1 MPVGRI
7 FGDLSVFDLLGNFVP
22 GVVLMASVVLFL
34 PTDRAIQLANSPLAA
49 VLVLGVVSFI
59 AGHLIQSYAAEAVGE
74 RETFRNSI
82 LTHQTYGNSPIL
94 NYEEHPSAHPILYD
108 IYERLYWGDIEHWAA
123 SDFYEPDERKESV
136 ENEIPQGKLVHERL
150 CGIIARPYRSVVEA
164 VFLVR
169 IKRDYPLDQLT
180 LVVSVWEVCAKKYDL
195 SPNEY
200 DEWGDLLHLM
210 SSDIESNTT
219 NSRAFRFQAM
229 RNFYRGMWIT
239 CLFSSALFFGTV
251 LLQHFPGFSNWVFS
265 LVGISTWT
273 PFIRDVWEPIWV
285 IGLGFLALQY
295 LFWEL
300 KEKFEDEFVEYLITD
315 FLAANDDLIQ
325 GEMTDD
331 KRTAKLSLIQTVKKA
346 LAGE

>member
-49 VLVLGVVSFI
+49 VLVLGVISFI

-82 LTHQTYGNSPIL
+82 LTHQTYGKSPIL
-94 NYEEHPSAHPILYD
+94 NYEERPSAHPCLYKL
-108 IYERLYWGDIEHWAA
+108 YKFLYWGDIEHWAA
-123 SDFYEPDERKESV
+123 SDVDEPDEREESI
-136 ENEIPQGKLVHERL
+136 EDEIPQSESVHKRL
-150 CGIIARPYRSVVEA
+150 GGIIARTYRSVVEA

-180 LVVSVWEVCAKKYDL
+180 LVVSAWEVCAKKYDL

-239 CLFSSALFFGTV
+239 CLFSSALFFVTA
-251 LLQHFPGFSNWVFS
+251 LLQLVPGISNGMFS
-265 LVGISTWT
+265 LVGISTWD
-273 PFIRDVWEPIWV
+273 PLIRDVWEPIWV

-315 FLAANDDLIQ
+315 FLAANETLIE
-325 GEMTDD
+325 GEKSDD
-331 KRTAKLSLIQTVKKA
+331 KQTAKPRLIQTLKEA
-346 LAGE
+346 WTGE